1 MGRFPVLVSVLLLAS
16 AASPAFASCDEGG
29 GFLGGLFGPVSEAA
43 DWVDDRVDGAR
54 SGISDAH
61 DRAKEGAEAFIVQ
74 TSDDLFPWLR
84 KPGPGKPA
92 TIAPCNGRSGGL
104 KVMSYNIRSTR
115 ETSIDQI
122 ARDINGSAPDFVA
135 LQEVDVNGMRTARKD
150 QPKELAKR
158 TGLPYSSFGLARERG
173 FLAGNYGNAILSK
186 FPILQVRTWK
196 LPSLDEQRVMICAT
210 VAAPGGETTACS
222 VHLGLNGPERRAQV
236 AEIEKI
242 IDGFPTDRVVLM
254 GDFNETSEKP
264 AMRFLKNAGW
274 TDAWKVSGSGQP
286 NTSTPKNPTK
296 RIDFILTRDGS
307 GLDPQCTHVPSVSGS
322 DHLPVVS
329 TVY

>member
-1 MGRFPVLVSVLLLAS
+1 MGRGPVVLLLCLSIAT
-16 AASPAFASCDEGG
+16 PAFADGCDDGG
-29 GFLGGLFGPVSEAA
+29 GFLGGVFGAVSDAK
-43 DWVDDRVDGAR
+43 DWVDDKVDGAHDR
-54 SGISDAH
+54 ITDAH
-61 DRAKEGAEAFIVQ
+61 DRAKEGVDAFFVQ
-74 TSDDLFPWLR
+74 TSDDLFPWIK

-115 ETSIDQI
+115 ETSLDQI
-122 ARDINGSAPDFVA
+122 ARDINASAPDFVA
-135 LQEVDVNGMRTARKD
+135 LQEVDVNGLRTARKN

-158 TGLPYSSFGLARERG
+158 TGLPYSEFGLARERG

-210 VAAPGGETTACS
+210 VAAPAGETTACS
-222 VHLGLNGPERRAQV
+222 VHLGLNGPERERQV
-236 AEIEKI
+236 AAIENI
-242 IDGFPTDRVVLM
+242 LDGFPSTDRVVLM
-254 GDFNETSEKP
+254 GDFNETSNKP
-264 AMRFLKNAGW
+264 ALRFLKNSGW
-274 TDAWKVSGSGQP
+274 TDAWEVSGSGQP
-286 NTSTPKNPTK
+286 NTSTPANPSK

-307 GLDPQCTHVPSVSGS
+307 GLDPQCTHVPAVSGS

-329 TVY
+329 TIY